1 MVHRTYNNYD
11 FNPKKVKTLK
21 SPHLVVELQLRKKI
35 RPTEKITLLVEVL
48 VKCEDL
54 ILL

>member
-1 MVHRTYNNYD
+1 M
-11 FNPKKVKTLK
+11 KTVK

-35 RPTEKITLLVEVL
+35 RPTGKITLLIEVL

-54 ILL
+54 NSIVTQSRLTYWTKR